1 MQQLWYWGEYSTFIV
16 ADEASNYRLTIDG
29 YSGDTSLGDIL
40 YGTDGEQFST
50 KDADNDDDPGGNLA
64 VQGKFGFWHSSS
76 FYCGLMASGADFY
89 CIPMVEPHF
98 KLINS
103 QLSLQCN

>member
-1 MQQLWYWGEYSTFIV
+1 MQQLWFWGEYSTFNV

-29 YSGDTSLGDIL
+29 YSGDASLGDIL

-50 KDADNDDDPGGNLA
+50 KDADNDDDPGRNLA
-64 VQGKFGFWHSSS
+64 VQGQFGFWHSSR
-76 FYCGLMASGADFY
+76 FQCGLMGSGSGFY
-89 CIPMVEPHF
+89 CSRMVEPHF
-98 KLINS
+98 NLINS